1 MFAVS
6 LQDMPGGIVQGDG
19 RTIDHDDGYTGV
31 GKDLEIDPEINPHS
45 PRPFGG
51 PAPAHLL
58 ADCWAGKARPRELQ
72 GSVEASRRDASND
85 TIYLIGPLSR

>member
-1 MFAVS
+1 MCSAVVVLVEVS
-6 LQDMPGGIVQGDG
+6 L
-19 RTIDHDDGYTGV
+19 HA
-31 GKDLEIDPEINPHS
+31 LNPS
-45 PRPFGG
+45 ATPVFGG

-85 TIYLIGPLSR
+85 TIYLIGPLRR